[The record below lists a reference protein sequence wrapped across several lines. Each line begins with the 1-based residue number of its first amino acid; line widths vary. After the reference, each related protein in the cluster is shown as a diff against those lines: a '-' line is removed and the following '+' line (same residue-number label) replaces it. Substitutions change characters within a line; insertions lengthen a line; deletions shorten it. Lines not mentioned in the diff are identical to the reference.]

1 MKITVIT
8 VCYNSVKTIEKTIQ
22 SVLSQRYHHLEYII
36 IDGGSTDGTQNIID
50 KYRKDIAVYIIEPDK
65 GIYDAMNKGIKNASG
80 DIVAFLNSD
89 DWYMEEADVFN
100 SVEKYFCHNKVDIV
114 SGGICVCRDEA
125 SSRVPRIKL
134 TKENIFVDI
143 VCPHPAMF
151 VKRGVYERLGAFD
164 ISYKIAAD
172 TKWII
177 NAYMNGIDIL
187 CVVDYFTYFSEGG
200 ISTTKRYAAL
210 EEQYNAARC
219 CALENHLIQMEEKIE
234 KYYTAKLKEMEKEK
248 NLETAL
254 EENQDMVKELFDYH
268 KKYYI
273 WGAGIRG
280 RQCLRIFEKLEIP
293 VAGFIDSNK
302 RQETINGYK
311 VIKPNE
317 VDRESHICI
326 TPKNYEDE
334 IKMQL
339 HYIGI
344 EENRFF
350 SYSNMLEKMADIG
363 SLDKK
368 Q

>member
-1 MKITVIT
+1 
-8 VCYNSVKTIEKTIQ
+8 
-22 SVLSQRYHHLEYII
+22 
-36 IDGGSTDGTQNIID
+36 
-50 KYRKDIAVYIIEPDK
+50 
-65 GIYDAMNKGIKNASG
+65 
-80 DIVAFLNSD
+80 
-89 DWYMEEADVFN
+89 
-100 SVEKYFCHNKVDIV
+100 
-114 SGGICVCRDEA
+114 
-125 SSRVPRIKL
+125 
-134 TKENIFVDI
+134 
-143 VCPHPAMF
+143 
-151 VKRGVYERLGAFD
+151 
-164 ISYKIAAD
+164 
-172 TKWII
+172 
-177 NAYMNGIDIL
+177 MNGIDIL

-210 EEQYNAARC
+210 EEQYTAARC